1 MKQGKEKRGEKGG
14 ENGGEQ
20 QKEKHA
26 QNSMTHQFMETET
39 ESRKIITTDN

>member
-1 MKQGKEKRGEKGG
+1 MRKKSKGKGRTRKFLKDKEGMKQGKEKRGEKGG

-26 QNSMTHQFMETET
+26 
-39 ESRKIITTDN
+39 